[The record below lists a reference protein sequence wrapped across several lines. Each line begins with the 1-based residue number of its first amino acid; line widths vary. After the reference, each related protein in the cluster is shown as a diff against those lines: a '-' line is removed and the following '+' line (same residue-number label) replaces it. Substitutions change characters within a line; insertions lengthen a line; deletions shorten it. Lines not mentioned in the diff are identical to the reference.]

1 MLHCVPSP
9 RRAPPD
15 FVDYSHETRVEQNAL
30 LRFVW
35 LVLGLVFTGLGFLGY
50 VLPAMPGTVFIL
62 IAVYFFARSSPRFYN
77 FLLNN
82 RIFGSLIRDWRAGLG
97 LPLRAK
103 VLAVLLIVLSIGS
116 SLFFVD
122 ALAVRIVLL
131 LCGLGVS
138 TYLVTRPTKRLPA

>member
-1 MLHCVPSP
+1 MLDRVPSP
-9 RRAPPD
+9 RRPPPD

-30 LRFVW
+30 LRFLW

-62 IAVYFFARSSPRFYN
+62 AAVYFFARSSPRFYN

-82 RIFGSLIRDWRAGLG
+82 RIFGNLIRDWRAGLG

-122 ALAVRIVLL
+122 ALAVRIILL

-138 TYLVTRPTKRLPA
+138 AYLVTRPTKRLPV